1 MRGFAGSGRVEQW
14 RLASGL
20 DVCLIAN
27 RQAPIVTTVLL
38 YRVGGR
44 DEAAGESGSA
54 HFLEHMMF
62 KGSARYGPG
71 EIDRRTQALGGNNNA
86 FTSHDLTAYYFS
98 FSADRWHEALAIERD
113 RITALSLD
121 AAEVASER
129 QVILEELAMYRDEPW
144 DALELAVQAE
154 LFPGHPYGTPVLGT
168 EADLAGIDRE
178 SLAAF
183 HDRFYRPANA
193 MLVVAG
199 DLGPESSARVEE
211 AFGDLPPAAMARPE
225 VAGAPALGGARRL
238 ERRHGEVARILLALP
253 APAPEHPDHAGLR
266 LLATI
271 LGGGRTSRLHRAF
284 VDVGQLCLAATSGLA
299 EAEVAAHLACSFELL
314 PGGDAAEVERRLE
327 GELALLR
334 DRLIGDVE
342 LERGKQIL
350 LADWVFQQERI
361 HQQAITAALA
371 LAHGD
376 LLQPEKL
383 VRRALECDADEL
395 QRLARR
401 YLDPQAGSVLGLS
414 LPEDE

>member
-1 MRGFAGSGRVEQW
+1 MRGFADAGGVE
-14 RLASGL
+14 RLRLPSGL
-20 DVCLIAN
+20 EVCLISN

-38 YRVGGR
+38 YGVGGR
-44 DEAAGESGSA
+44 DEAPGESGSA

-71 EIDRRTQALGGNNNA
+71 EIDRRTQALGGSNNA

-113 RITALSLD
+113 RMTALTLD
-121 AAEVASER
+121 PLEVTSER

-154 LFPGHPYGTPVLGT
+154 LFQGHPYGTPVLGT
-168 EADLAGIDRE
+168 EADLAAIDRE

-183 HDRFYRPANA
+183 HARFYRPANA
-193 MLVVAG
+193 LLVVAG
-199 DLGPESSARVEE
+199 DLDPGTAARVEE
-211 AFGDLPPAAMARPE
+211 AFSDLPPAAIGRAP
-225 VAGAPALGGARRL
+225 VGGVPALDGAHRL
-238 ERRHGEVARILLALP
+238 ERRHGEVTRILLALP

-284 VDVGQLCLAATSGLA
+284 VDVGQLCLAASAGIA
-299 EAEVAAHLACSFELL
+299 EAEVASHLACSFELL
-314 PGGDAAEVERRLE
+314 PDGDPVEVERRLE
-327 GELALLR
+327 AELADLR
-334 DRLIGDVE
+334 DRPIEEAE

-376 LLQPEKL
+376 LEQPAKL
-383 VRRALECDADEL
+383 VRRALECDAAEL
-395 QRLARR
+395 AGLAAR
-401 YLDPQAGSVLGLS
+401 YLDPRAGSVLGVS
-414 LPEDE
+414 LPEAE

>member
-1 MRGFAGSGRVEQW
+1 MRGLAGSGRVVRL

-44 DEAAGESGSA
+44 DESPGASGSA

-62 KGSARYGPG
+62 KGSALYGPG
-71 EIDRRTQALGGNNNA
+71 EIDRRTQSLGGSNNA

-113 RITALSLD
+113 RMTALTLD
-121 AAEVASER
+121 AGEVASER
-129 QVILEELAMYRDEPW
+129 QVILEELAMYHDEPW

-154 LFPGHPYGTPVLGT
+154 LFAGHPYGTPVLGS
-168 EADLAGIDRE
+168 ESDLAAIDRE
-178 SLAAF
+178 SLAGF
-183 HDRFYRPANA
+183 HERFYRPANA
-193 MLVVAG
+193 LLVVAG
-199 DLGPESSARVEE
+199 DLGPDSAAKVEE
-211 AFGDLPPAAMARPE
+211 AFGDLPPATIERPA
-225 VAGAPALGGARRL
+225 VAAAPDLGGPRRL

-284 VDVGQLCLAATSGLA
+284 VDVGQLCLAATSGVA
-299 EAEVAAHLACSFELL
+299 EAEVASHIACSFEVL
-314 PGGDAAEVERRLE
+314 PGGDPAEVERRLE
-327 GELALLR
+327 AELADLR
-334 DRLIGDVE
+334 NRPLAEDE

-376 LLQPEKL
+376 LEQPETL
-383 VRRALECDADEL
+383 VRRALECDAGEL

-401 YLDPQAGSVLGLS
+401 YLDPRAGSVYGLS

>member
-1 MRGFAGSGRVEQW
+1 
-14 RLASGL
+14 
-20 DVCLIAN
+20 
-27 RQAPIVTTVLL
+27 
-38 YRVGGR
+38 
-44 DEAAGESGSA
+44 
-54 HFLEHMMF
+54 
-62 KGSARYGPG
+62 
-71 EIDRRTQALGGNNNA
+71 
-86 FTSHDLTAYYFS
+86 
-98 FSADRWHEALAIERD
+98 
-113 RITALSLD
+113 
-121 AAEVASER
+121 
-129 QVILEELAMYRDEPW
+129 
-144 DALELAVQAE
+144 
-154 LFPGHPYGTPVLGT
+154 VLGT

-193 MLVVAG
+193 LLVVAG

-238 ERRHGEVARILLALP
+238 ERRHGEVARLLLALP